1 MTAVGRA
8 EAFGRG
14 HSGESLSALL
24 DGELDQREA
33 EAVGRHLAGCFECRQ
48 ELTRLADA
56 RQQLRAMTMVPA
68 PAGLAART
76 RARIGWQRRAVT
88 VAAVLVSG
96 LAGLVLWAARPEAE
110 VTALPAVAPDLATTT
125 VTMALAPAA
134 PAQAAAANHAS
145 ANPAHATPGR
155 GAALDLGAIQPLAL
169 SSLPAGYMAP
179 SVLDGMALAGIWR
192 SQGVLA
198 AVYGQGTSRLLVL
211 EQGGRLV
218 ASAGQHWEVVGAR
231 RGEMG
236 SWGTEATF
244 ANQVGPDLVVT
255 AVGSAQDV
263 AEVADSMAT
272 WRVNPPWLYRARTVA
287 RRLVEELT
295 GS

>member
-33 EAVGRHLAGCFECRQ
+33 EAVGRHLAGCLECRQ

-125 VTMALAPAA
+125 VTMALAQVARAQAA
-134 PAQAAAANHAS
+134 PANQ
-145 ANPAHATPGR
+145 AHATSGQ

-169 SSLPAGYMAP
+169 SSLPAGYVAP

-198 AVYGQGTSRLLVL
+198 AVYGQGASRLLVL
-211 EQGGRLV
+211 EQAGRLV

-244 ANQVGPDLVVT
+244 ADQVGPDLVVT
-255 AVGSAQDV
+255 AVGSSQDV